1 VAAPTGCAAGERWLV
16 AAPTGCAAGERW
28 LVAAPTG
35 CAAKR
40 DDGGVGAL
48 VTLELPADSPALS
61 LPWIITIGPLSDDEE
76 WEAVVCGP
84 YERAHA
90 LALAEEVVADEDLM
104 AVVEPV
110 LPHVSVDAIREDVA
124 TARAQAAEEADDDA
138 DSDAEEEAAHREHA
152 GPPTPEEIRAGFA
165 RIAARL
171 TAD

>member
-1 VAAPTGCAAGERWLV
+1 
-16 AAPTGCAAGERW
+16 
-28 LVAAPTG
+28 
-35 CAAKR
+35 
-40 DDGGVGAL
+40 
-48 VTLELPADSPALS
+48 LEVPADSPVLS

-110 LPHVSVDAIREDVA
+110 VPHVTVDAIREEVA
-124 TARAQAAEEADDDA
+124 AARALAEEESDDDT
-138 DSDAEEEAAHREHA
+138 DSDAAGEDEAADDEEPDETEETEAEAEERP
-152 GPPTPEEIRAGFA
+152 GPPSVDEIRAGFA

-171 TAD
+171 TDQ